1 MPFCAIHSLILKCAS
16 RVRFVVGQHRHGGK
30 KSLLHAFAPNTA
42 PLFTGQGVGGVTI
55 RAPVALDVVAAG
67 AISVGAFAAD
77 RPDFASGLTI
87 LDCLGAP
94 RFRILDGLGEFFLRW
109 HSDASYS
116 SVAGAVNLFRQ
127 LFVEPRPRTRR
138 EVVACPKNFGPR
150 LRKRL
155 DGAVVQLLNSK
166 QPREARGDGV

>member
-1 MPFCAIHSLILKCAS
+1 MLL
-16 RVRFVVGQHRHGGK
+16 RF
-30 KSLLHAFAPNTA
+30 LHALASNTT
-42 PLFTGQGVGGVTI
+42 PLLAGQGVGGVTI

-67 AISVGAFAAD
+67 AVSIGAFAAD

-87 LDCLGAP
+87 LDCLGAT
-94 RFRILDGLGEFFLRW
+94 RFGVLDGLGEFFLCW

-116 SVAGAVNLFRQ
+116 SVADMVNLFRQ
-127 LFVEPRPRTRR
+127 LRKKSSSTGIVVPRP
-138 EVVACPKNFGPR
+138 ENFGPR